1 MDVRQLR
8 SALEL
13 GRARHFTR
21 AAERLGVTQ
30 PALSHAIAQLEEELG
45 VTLFA
50 RTSRRVAPTAAGA
63 ELLAGAERI
72 LGEVD
77 ALRVAVGEHAEGL
90 RGRIDVGTMLFLGGT
105 ALPSLIAEFHRRHAG
120 VEFVLHHDLTA
131 DMLAGLRSGDL
142 DVAFVNVDAAAH
154 PDLTF
159 IDVDRDE
166 LAVAVPPQHR
176 LAGARR
182 VRLAELAG
190 EPFIAYQ
197 TGSGLY
203 ATFAAAARRAGFTPR
218 AVVQCR
224 DTNTVRALVAEGVGL
239 ALLPVSYL
247 RTPGP
252 EVAVVALSA
261 PLLEMTVTLG
271 VRAGIA
277 SNPAARAFVAFLR
290 ERLRAATA
298 RR

>member
-1 MDVRQLR
+1 MDPRQLR
-8 SALEL
+8 FAVEL
-13 GRARHFTR
+13 GRTRHFTR

-30 PALSHAIAQLEEELG
+30 PALSHAIAALERELG

-63 ELLAGAERI
+63 ALLAGAERI
-72 LGEVD
+72 LGDLE
-77 ALRVAVGEHAEGL
+77 ALRATVREHAEVL

-105 ALPSLIAEFHRRHAG
+105 ALPQLVAEFHRQHPG
-120 VEFVLHHDLTA
+120 VEFVLHHDLTQ
-131 DMLAGLRSGDL
+131 DMLAGLRVGTL

-154 PDLTF
+154 RDLTF
-159 IDVDRDE
+159 VGIDRDE

-182 VRLAELAG
+182 VRLADLAG

-203 ATFAAAARRAGFTPR
+203 TTFSAAAARAGFTPR
-218 AVVQCR
+218 VVVQCR
-224 DTNTVRALVAEGVGL
+224 DTNMVRALVSEGVGL
-239 ALLPVSYL
+239 ALLPRSYL

-252 EVAVVALSA
+252 DVAVVSLSA
-261 PLLEMTVTLG
+261 PRLEMLVTLG
-271 VRAGIA
+271 VRPAVD

-290 ERLRAATA
+290 ERIEVPGGE
-298 RR
+298 